1 MWLLGATINKD
12 GQDKF
17 DAFLRDLM
25 ADKMED
31 HVVPVAVGKID
42 CPILP
47 EGLIYDDMFEVWGGC
62 VMGVVGVL

>member
-1 MWLLGATINKD
+1 
-12 GQDKF
+12 
-17 DAFLRDLM
+17 M

-47 EGLIYDDMFEVWGGC
+47 EGLVYDDMFEVWGGC